1 MMSRKNLIKDSIR
14 IFTSSIIVMAAG
26 IVKGLILPGLLGPA
40 QFGIWTLMNVIGGN
54 CANSHFGLLH
64 GMNKEIPRLNAKGD
78 SVNKIVLIN
87 SVFSVNL
94 FFGLMVGIFLYLY
107 GYFSAIDYYYYPL
120 CMVALFVV
128 FQSIYVYYL
137 SLLRAEHQFTL
148 YSVNTAL
155 YAVLSTVLVI
165 VGSLCSSNKLV
176 GALFGVLIAQAAIA
190 IFLLIK
196 SGYVLRYEVSG
207 LHIKNAFNVGLPIL
221 IVGLVDMVLISM
233 DKWLIS
239 WYLTDIDLGF
249 YAFGLIFSSL
259 ISTLPVSFV
268 QVIYPRIIENYSINK
283 CYASSGTLALRY
295 ISLIAYG
302 VIVCVVIA
310 NALVPFLT
318 SMFFPQYK
326 EALPIVHILI
336 QGGLFLSLTYAAAAY
351 LIAVDRQNSLLY
363 IQLSAIVVGFTISL
377 IGLNMGKGIYA
388 VALGTVSSY
397 AIYGLGYVFL
407 AVKQITA
414 KTRLAVVACVKILA
428 VYSIVILA
436 IRSEY
441 FTIADMGSGGYEI
454 LLNIGIISIVLVYA
468 IISDKNWSQQA
479 R

>member
-1 MMSRKNLIKDSIR
+1 MPRKNLIKDSIR
-14 IFTSSIIVMAAG
+14 IFASSIVVMAAG
-26 IVKGLILPGLLGPA
+26 MVKGVILPGLLGPA

-64 GMNKEIPRLNAKGD
+64 GMNKEIPKLNAKGD
-78 SVNKIVLIN
+78 SINKIVLMN

-94 FFGLMVGIFLYLY
+94 FLGLMTGTFLYLY
-107 GYFSAIDYYYYPL
+107 GYFSAIDYYYPL

-137 SLLRAEHQFTL
+137 SLLRAEHQSTL

-155 YAVLSTVLVI
+155 YAVLSTILVI
-165 VGSLCSSNKLV
+165 VGSLYSSNKLV
-176 GALFGVLIAQAAIA
+176 GALLGMLIAQAAIV
-190 IFLLIK
+190 IVLLINA
-196 SGYVLRYEVSG
+196 GYVFRFRISG

-239 WYLTDIDLGF
+239 WYLTDIDLGL

-259 ISTLPVSFV
+259 ISTLPVSFI

-283 CYASSGTLALRY
+283 SYVSSGTLALRA
-295 ISLIAYG
+295 IPLIAYG

-310 NALVPFLT
+310 NALVPFLI
-318 SMFFPQYK
+318 SIFFPQYK
-326 EALPIVHILI
+326 EALPIVNILI
-336 QGGLFLSLTYAAAAY
+336 QGGLFLSLTHAAAAY

-363 IQLSAIVVGFTISL
+363 IQLSAIVVGFTVSL
-377 IGLNMGKGIYA
+377 IGLNIGKGIYA

-397 AIYGLGYVFL
+397 AIYGLGYVYL

-414 KTRLAVVACVKILA
+414 QTRLAVVACVKILT

-441 FTIADMGSGGYEI
+441 FTIVNINRSGYAI
-454 LLNIGIISIVLVYA
+454 LLNVGLVFIVLGYA
-468 IISDKNWSQQA
+468 IISDKNCGRQA
-479 R
+479 G